1 MNLPTPESII
11 DEILE
16 AKADNRFE
24 HAFVL
29 LMRMLNTHTNLFL
42 SPRTWSN
49 LINQPAIFKSTPAHE
64 SNIQFITAV
73 MRLLNQIV
81 INGQAELGKKL
92 ANSFLQ
98 GVHFRLTAH
107 SNSNLKKMMSF
118 RANLIQKS
126 DFILAEQEF
135 FFKSS
140 VAHPSIPRVGILFR
154 HLKSDPETTSLI
166 PFISQARKNG
176 IEVVIFVFDQSST
189 NDFSNLLN
197 SYGNRTV
204 LLSQKLSEAVQQLRT
219 ADLDILIYGNDITAK
234 FSLGAC
240 LSFHRVARKTIITV
254 STLATTASNFVDIYF
269 GCPFHAN
276 RGGALEFTEQFVS
289 LPDPGFAFLFN
300 ETETETIR
308 HDQPI
313 RENFTIAKET
323 IIFVSGANHTKLH
336 EPVLN
341 AWAEILKRV
350 NSSILILYPFPPH
363 FGPTNNPSAVKVR
376 NYFISLNIKP
386 ERIIILPQLPGRQ
399 AVKALLRQ
407 TDIGLDSFPYTGAT
421 TIVDSLESGVPTVTL
436 AGDTLRSSQ
445 ASAILASVGLDE
457 LITSSIESYIDLSV
471 KLAMHS
477 EYRKS
482 IRRQI
487 QALNENSTPYTDEV
501 NFGKAAV
508 VEYFRIHS
516 DLHSATKRI

>member
-1 MNLPTPESII
+1 MSLSNPESII

-29 LMRMLNTHTNLFL
+29 LMRMLDTHTNLFL
-42 SPRTWSN
+42 NPRTWSN
-49 LINQPAIFKSTPAHE
+49 LINQPSIFKSTPAHE

-73 MRLLNQIV
+73 MRLLNQIS

-98 GVHFRLTAH
+98 GAHFRLTAH

-135 FFKSS
+135 FFKSP
-140 VAHPSIPRVGILFR
+140 VAHPTIPRVGILFR

-176 IEVVIFVFDQSST
+176 IEVVIFVFDQSSS

-219 ADLDILIYGNDITAK
+219 ADLDILIYGNDVTAK
-234 FSLGAC
+234 LSLGAC

-269 GCPFHAN
+269 GCAFHSN

-300 ETETETIR
+300 ETETIR

-313 RENFTIAKET
+313 REIFTIAKET
-323 IIFVSGANHTKLH
+323 IIFVSGANQTKLH

-363 FGPTNNPSAVKVR
+363 FGSTNNSSAVKVR
-376 NYFISLNIKP
+376 DYFISLNIKP
-386 ERIIILPQLPGRQ
+386 ERIIILAQLPGRQ

-407 TDIGLDSFPYTGAT
+407 TDIALDSFPYTGVT
-421 TIVDSLESGVPTVTL
+421 TIVNSLESGVPTVTL

-445 ASAILASVGLDE
+445 GAAILASVGLDE
-457 LITSSIESYIDLSV
+457 LITSSIESYINLSV

-477 EYRKS
+477 DYRKG

-487 QALNENSTPYTDEV
+487 QALNESSPPYTDEV
-501 NFGKAAV
+501 NFGNAAV

-516 DLHSATKRI
+516 DLNSVTERI

>member
-1 MNLPTPESII
+1 MNLSTSDSII
-11 DEILE
+11 TEILE
-16 AKADNRFE
+16 AKADNHFE

-42 SPRTWSN
+42 SPKTWSD
-49 LINQPAIFKSTPAHE
+49 LINQPAIFKSTSAHE
-64 SNIQFITAV
+64 SNIQFISAV
-73 MRLLNQIV
+73 MRLLNQIGL
-81 INGQAELGKKL
+81 NGQAELGKKL

-98 GVHFRLTAH
+98 GAHFRLTAH
-107 SNSNLKKMMSF
+107 SNSNLKKMMSE

-126 DFILAEQEF
+126 GFILSEQEYL
-135 FFKSS
+135 FKTP
-140 VAHPSIPRVGILFR
+140 VAHPSTPRVGILFR

-176 IEVVIFVFDQSST
+176 IEVIIFVLDQSFS

-204 LLSQKLSEAVQQLRT
+204 LLSQKLSEAVRQLRT

-234 FSLGAC
+234 LSLGAC

-254 STLATTASNFVDIYF
+254 STLTTTASNYVDIYF

-276 RGGALEFTEQFVS
+276 RGGSLEFTEHFIS
-289 LPDPGFAFLFN
+289 LPNPGFAFLFN
-300 ETETETIR
+300 QAETIR
-308 HDQPI
+308 KDQPI
-313 RENFTIAKET
+313 REIFSIAEET
-323 IIFVSGANHTKLH
+323 IIFVSGANQTKLH

-363 FGPTNNPSAVKVR
+363 FGSTNNPSAVRVR
-376 NYFISLNIKP
+376 EYFVSLNIKP

-407 TDIGLDSFPYTGAT
+407 TDIGLDSFPYTGVT
-421 TIVDSLESGVPTVTL
+421 TIVDSIESGVPTVTL
-436 AGDTLRSSQ
+436 AGDALRSSQ
-445 ASAILASVGLDE
+445 AAAILASVGLDE
-457 LITSSIESYIDLSV
+457 LITSSVNSYIELSV
-471 KLAMHS
+471 NLAINS
-477 EYRKS
+477 EYRKG
-482 IRRQI
+482 IRSQI
-487 QALNENSTPYTDEV
+487 QAINKNSTPYTDEV
-501 NFGKAAV
+501 NFGNATVA
-508 VEYFRIHS
+508 EYFRIHS
-516 DLHSATKRI
+516 NLNSATEKI